1 MLVTLGKRLETQDQ
15 GPWLIGTR
23 AKKGIR
29 WTFRTLR
36 MPWPV
41 HHPLSTDR
49 SGCSLETN
57 EARRGQSLSQQRRS
71 AFPWLGCACLGLWAL
86 SQAWGERPG
95 LLAPSGGE
103 APSQDQEQKESEQCC
118 SWRDWGREGELR
130 RGRRSF
136 LAQISQ

>member
-15 GPWLIGTR
+15 RPWLIGTR

-41 HHPLSTDR
+41 HHPLSTDS

-71 AFPWLGCACLGLWAL
+71 AFPWLGCACLGLWAPPACSSGL
-86 SQAWGERPG
+86 SARPG
-95 LLAPSGGE
+95 VKDQGFWPLLEAKPLPRTRSKRSQNSAVHGETGG
-103 APSQDQEQKESEQCC
+103 
-118 SWRDWGREGELR
+118 GRG
-130 RGRRSF
+130 S
-136 LAQISQ
+136 